1 MTIGYQFLLITILE
15 TVGMFWYVIYFDD
28 DEMMAIKILWL
39 NRMKNGDID
48 YVFNNSQDIDA

>member
-15 TVGMFWYVIYFDD
+15 TVGMFWYVIYFDN

-48 YVFNNSQDIDA
+48 YVFNNSQDM